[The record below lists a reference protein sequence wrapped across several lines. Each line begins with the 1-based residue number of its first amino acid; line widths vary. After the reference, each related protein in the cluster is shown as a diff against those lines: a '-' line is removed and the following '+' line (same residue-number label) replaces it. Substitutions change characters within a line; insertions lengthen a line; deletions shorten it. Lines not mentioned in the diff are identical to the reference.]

1 MNQHPAIGET
11 KISPW
16 LIYSIAAVEGGVV
29 MMVELGGVNLMA
41 PFYGTTLYV
50 WAAVLS
56 VTLGGLA
63 LGYFLGGKVARRYS
77 GLLSVPWILL
87 IGAMLV
93 AMMPVSGKLIMPV
106 TFGTG
111 IRLGSLLS
119 ALTVIAPP
127 LVLMGMI
134 SPVIIQLRVQDVNGA
149 GKEAGTIYAISTV
162 GGIIMTLAL
171 GFYLLPELGIMLSIT
186 IVTGLLC
193 LAAITFLLLRK
204 NYRPIGAI
212 ILVFAP
218 LLSLTPTSIE
228 EHIQL
233 LYQDDSVMG
242 QLTVYDFIDES
253 GSDARCL
260 LVNGVPQNLMV
271 KKYEPFS
278 AWSYPHRIATIASI
292 KPAGSR
298 ALLVGLGAG
307 HLAMELKGLDF
318 KVDAVE
324 IDARMQEIGQRFF
337 GFDQEGVNVIIDDGR
352 HFIAQTNQKYDI
364 VILDV
369 IKGESPAH
377 YMLTIEA
384 LGDVRSI
391 LNNDGI
397 LLLNFQGY
405 LDGDRGLAARSV
417 YLTLEHSGFHVKHHR
432 ALDAD
437 SDILFIASKQ
447 KLSVEQIDESRLNLC
462 CQILAFEPY
471 ELVSEDEID
480 KSDAIVFVDDKPV
493 FNKINLPWT
502 EEWRRRRVE
511 QFALSQHSFSPK
523 PISK

>member
-1 MNQHPAIGET
+1 MTNQEATGNT
-11 KISPW
+11 KIPSW
-16 LIYSIAAVEGGVV
+16 LIYTVAMVEGGAV
-29 MMVELGGVNLMA
+29 MLIELGGVNLMA
-41 PFYGTTLYV
+41 PFYGSTLYV

-63 LGYFLGGKVARRYS
+63 TGYFLGGKVARRYS

-87 IGAMLV
+87 VGAMLV
-93 AMMPVSGKLIMPV
+93 AAMPASAKLIMPI

-119 ALTVIAPP
+119 ALTIIAPP
-127 LVLMGMI
+127 LILMGMI
-134 SPVIIQLRVQDVNGA
+134 SPVIIQLKVQDVHGA
-149 GKEAGTIYAISTV
+149 GKEAGTIYAISTL

-171 GFYLLPELGIMLSIT
+171 GFYLLPELGIMLSII

-193 LAAITFLLLRK
+193 LAGITFLLLRK
-204 NYRPIGAI
+204 NYRPIPAM
-212 ILVFAP
+212 ILVFCP
-218 LLSLTPTSIE
+218 LLPLSPKNTGEPV
-228 EHIQL
+228 QL

-292 KPAGSR
+292 KPPGSR

-324 IDARMQEIGQRFF
+324 IDARMQEVGQRFF
-337 GFDQEGVNVIIDDGR
+337 GFDQEGVNVTIDDGR
-352 HFIAQTNQKYDI
+352 HFIAHTNQKYDI

-384 LGDVRSI
+384 LGDIKSI
-391 LNNDGI
+391 LTNDGI

-405 LDGDRGLAARSV
+405 LDEDRGLAARSV
-417 YLTLEHSGFHVKHHR
+417 YLTLEQSGFHVKHHR
-432 ALDAD
+432 AMDAD
-437 SDILFIASKQ
+437 SDILFIASKRE
-447 KLSVEQIDESRLNLC
+447 LYIEQIDESRLNLC
-462 CQILAFEPY
+462 CQILAFEPF

-480 KSDAIVFVDDKPV
+480 TRDAIVFVDDKPV

-511 QFALSQHSFSPK
+511 QFALSQNSFSPK